1 MKQPEGKAGRKLGFL
16 LFAFRKDEHVTIL
29 RINQH
34 QLPTPVSLLVKALLK
49 KGKVPLP
56 QLSVV
61 IEDFVFDSQ
70 SVNRYNAICGLPH
83 DVLPL
88 PFLFVATQPA
98 QLLLLTHP
106 DVSLKLVGMIQT
118 HVSFH
123 QELPLEI
130 GKPYDFNLD
139 VVACSQTDKGMAFE
153 LEGRFTVGG
162 HYQASYRSRCL
173 VRDPV
178 RKRQSVSE
186 SKALYSNYLE
196 REAQAWTRLETLS
209 LTPKMAR
216 RYAMV
221 SGDYNP
227 IHLHRLT
234 AKPFGFK
241 APIIHGMYS
250 VARMFAVI
258 GSPVSDVEFTF
269 RRPAFLPSPVQLEA
283 REGELRLLNKE
294 GKPLVEAQYR

>member
-1 MKQPEGKAGRKLGFL
+1 M
-16 LFAFRKDEHVTIL
+16 TII
-29 RINQH
+29 RIKQH
-34 QLPTPVSLLVKALLK
+34 QLPAPISLLAKALLK

-61 IEDFVFDSQ
+61 IGDFVFDSQ

-83 DVLPL
+83 DALPL

-153 LEGRFTVGG
+153 LEGRFTVDG

-173 VRDPV
+173 VRGPKRAPQPV
-178 RKRQSVSE
+178 SGTLTSDK
-186 SKALYSNYLE
+186 SKLQE
-196 REAQAWTRLETLS
+196 EAETKGMENEMPAWINLDTWQ

-216 RYAMV
+216 EYAAV

-227 IHLHRLT
+227 IHLHWLA

-241 APIIHGMYS
+241 APLIHGMYS
-250 VARMFAVI
+250 VARMFAAI
-258 GSPVSDVEFTF
+258 DSPVSDVEFTF